1 MPAGIVDDYYLSL
14 LVIDG
19 DFKIGD
25 VSDGNGSMN
34 SQKLSQHDWDSNNS
48 DVISINGFIN
58 SHTILQCNDW
68 SNFKDM
74 DGDVENGDGS
84 SGYGYITIHTVYQ
97 QKGLKLLMNYNDRDD
112 IEMNNN
118 L

>member
-58 SHTILQCNDW
+58 SHTILKCND
-68 SNFKDM
+68 
-74 DGDVENGDGS
+74 
-84 SGYGYITIHTVYQ
+84 
-97 QKGLKLLMNYNDRDD
+97 
-112 IEMNNN
+112 
-118 L
+118 